1 VENGRAAIERHG
13 KLADVGR
20 MLLTVATAA
29 RAFLLSRWRGWH
41 QAWGPPAPNT
51 LSQWTCVRSSLLLA
65 RALERQ
71 GFPATLQS
79 GHLSTDDGWVSHAW
93 VEAAG
98 LIIDITADQFGH
110 APVVI
115 TAAHDPAYR
124 KGAGEADRL
133 TPTLAG
139 IAAVEE
145 IWPSWCGY
153 VDQQCG

>member
-1 VENGRAAIERHG
+1 
-13 KLADVGR
+13 
-20 MLLTVATAA
+20 
-29 RAFLLSRWRGWH
+29 
-41 QAWGPPAPNT
+41 
-51 LSQWTCVRSSLLLA
+51 VRSGLLLA

-79 GHLSTDDGWVSHAW
+79 GHLLTGNGWVSHAW

-98 LIIDITADQFGH
+98 SIIDITADQFGH

-115 TAAHDPAYR
+115 TGARDPAYR
-124 KGAGEADRL
+124 KGEVEADQL

-145 IWPSWCGY
+145 IWPSWCSY
-153 VDQQCG
+153 VDQQCPLTGSGCTTVGN